1 MKANPGTPRVRSEQR
16 GWIFVNIYKNLDLK
30 SFTPNKD
37 TEYCPRDFDV
47 FSNVMASNT
56 TNNKQHQHTAP
67 TNTDKQQHN
76 NTNQQNPTSITQHNN
91 TNNREYK
98 YQTNLLVISYLFF
111 HLDLRRKQLTFGS
124 RERNHREN
132 KWLPF
137 FQEHETH
144 VRNNSE
150 NRSKKCGACVFLVSS
165 DLNSNCCSFYIPTLI
180 KVFFLKGTCKGL
192 YEDFWKINKNM
203 FNRKNRKNSSDLLRY
218 RKGFLGDEQWQQA
231 IFWWEGMLLC

>member
-165 DLNSNCCSFYIPTLI
+165 DLNSNYCSSPRNPFRYRNKSEEFFRFFLLNIFLFIFQKSSYKPLHVPFKKNTLI
-180 KVFFLKGTCKGL
+180 RV
-192 YEDFWKINKNM
+192 
-203 FNRKNRKNSSDLLRY
+203 
-218 RKGFLGDEQWQQA
+218 
-231 IFWWEGMLLC
+231 GM